1 LKIEKIK
8 IQRSEQVR
16 ELEALCLQVPP
27 LRVLAVQDHVAAVQP
42 LRRAVEVH
50 VAFGGEGVERED
62 VLVEHEGL
70 ASARY
75 GHEAELLFLEV
86 KVLGIV
92 GDKLHAELLE
102 QAGYV
107 QVGLG
112 TGLEEEHEAV
122 LFGELARFPGRHQ
135 GPSVACGILVTLAA
149 Y

>member
-1 LKIEKIK
+1 MKIEKIN
-8 IQRSEQVR
+8 IYRSEQVR
-16 ELEALCLQVPP
+16 ELEALCLQISP

-62 VLVEHEGL
+62 VLVEHEAL

-92 GDKLHAELLE
+92 GDKLHTELFKE
-102 QAGYV
+102 AGYV

-135 GPSVACGILVTLAA
+135 GPSVACGIMVALDA